1 MTKCLLR
8 QTLRPREAS
17 SGRMQTPILLL
28 LLLLGSAQ
36 GFLPVPMTGCRVLPA
51 RAPPVGA
58 VLAPLP
64 ICNRLRASGGARRTA
79 ARSQPTVMAAG
90 KLGSLMSE
98 PDPPPES
105 VLSAVEKAGG
115 RVTVADVASGAG
127 ISLPEAKAQ
136 LTVLAQ
142 LAQGDLEVS
151 ADGELVYRFGS
162 SFRSELSARSSKKRL
177 QEAWDKVAPVAFY
190 LVRVSFGVALLS
202 SIALIFT
209 VHRR

>member
-1 MTKCLLR
+1 MNAQKPPMTADRKAPHR
-8 QTLRPREAS
+8 
-17 SGRMQTPILLL
+17 RMQTPILLL
-28 LLLLGSAQ
+28 LPLLGSAQ

-79 ARSQPTVMAAG
+79 ARSQLTVMAAG

-115 RVTVADVASGAG
+115 RVTVADVASGG
-127 ISLPEAKAQ
+127 TRDS
-136 LTVLAQ
+136 
-142 LAQGDLEVS
+142 
-151 ADGELVYRFGS
+151 RF
-162 SFRSELSARSSKKRL
+162 
-177 QEAWDKVAPVAFY
+177 
-190 LVRVSFGVALLS
+190 
-202 SIALIFT
+202 
-209 VHRR
+209 